1 MKKLQNI
8 TDEPHQRHTIVFEES
23 EIVLSLRYLPTVEM
37 WIMDVGYGDV
47 STHGLKLSVG
57 VLHMRSR
64 NLPFDFIVTDN
75 IETGLDPIRADDFS
89 TGRCAM
95 YLLEADD
102 MQEIRGA
109 AVPF

>member
-1 MKKLQNI
+1 MKKLQNV

-37 WIMDVGYGDV
+37 WVMDVSYKGID
-47 STHGLKLSVG
+47 THGLKLSVA

-64 NLPFDFIVTDN
+64 NLPFDFIVVDN
-75 IETGLDPIRADDFS
+75 LETGLDPIRVDDFA
-89 TGRCAM
+89 TGRCSM
-95 YLLEADD
+95 YLLEAED